1 MLSVQVKQ
9 MKLKSKFMREKLL
22 TEKMKQ
28 TLLAERIHFSGLEIP
43 VLESSDSGSDGEE
56 EGEEENL

>member
-1 MLSVQVKQ
+1 

-43 VLESSDSGSDGEE
+43 VLESSDSGSDGEGE
-56 EGEEENL
+56 EEEENL